1 MKRVRYAIAAIAASI
16 LVVSPVT
23 SANAQVELSG
33 NVSLVSDYVYRGFS
47 QTLEEPAIQGGLDI
61 AFPYDLYLG
70 TWASSVNFGPGS
82 EAALELDVYGGIA
95 PSFGG
100 FDFDLGALYYG
111 YPGSRSESNFDFF
124 EVLGG
129 VSRAFGPLSAG
140 LSAAYSPEFFGEV
153 GPATW
158 GELSASVAIPSSPV
172 SLDGS
177 LGKQWFSDLDDGD
190 YIAWTAGASA
200 EVVGITVGGGV
211 IGTDVDDGACGGVCG
226 TRFVVSVSRG
236 M

>member
-1 MKRVRYAIAAIAASI
+1 MKRVRYAIAAVAASI
-16 LVVSPVT
+16 LVASPIT
-23 SANAQVELSG
+23 SASAQVELSG
-33 NVSLVSDYVYRGFS
+33 NVSLVSDYVYRGYS
-47 QTLEEPAIQGGLDI
+47 QTSEEPAIQGGLDL
-61 AFPYDLYLG
+61 ALPYNLYLG

-111 YPGSRSESNFDFF
+111 YPGSASEANFNFF

-129 VSRAFGPLSAG
+129 VSRAFGPLTAG
-140 LSAAYSPEFFGEV
+140 LSGAYSPEFFGEV
-153 GPATW
+153 GTATW
-158 GELSASVAIPSSPV
+158 GQLSASVAIPSSPV
-172 SLDGS
+172 TLDGS
-177 LGKQWFSDLDDGD
+177 VGKQWFSDLEDSD
-190 YIAWTAGASA
+190 YIAWTAGASTD
-200 EVVGITVGGGV
+200 VLGITVGAGLT
-211 IGTDVDDGACGGVCG
+211 GTDVDDEDCGGVCG